1 MPRSSSDGAVLAVPP
16 TVAPFAAS
24 PCSAATPL
32 ANASDGPVLVAAR
45 PGSED
50 LRLPLDVAPDDPR
63 VASLAAEL
71 AEHFRRY
78 CESMPADTFERLVR
92 QAARIR
98 LRWPA

>member
-1 MPRSSSDGAVLAVPP
+1 
-16 TVAPFAAS
+16 VAPFAAS
-24 PCSAATPL
+24 PCSAASPL
-32 ANASDGPVLVAAR
+32 ANASDTPGRIAVR
-45 PGSED
+45 HGSED
-50 LRLPLDVAPDDPR
+50 LRLPRDVAPDDPR
-63 VASLAAEL
+63 VAPLAAEL